1 MGRPFLI
8 SWSYAR
14 CSWRQKWTRYK
25 HSEVPQHRHLTCFP
39 PHPTVSVITRRVYIH
54 WPSFLSSTSPAPITP
69 SWILVFQQ
77 KIPHSKNSAFV
88 NESRE
93 PKILLVSAFFPL
105 KQSKHPQKDYADWLS
120 RFIGSITTPIYFY
133 TTPSFAAAIL
143 AQRGPHPIRVNTSFT
158 SPFDIPPHFRASR
171 MPTRIYIHLI
181 EKPFDTVQNYMQ
193 SGMPNHGCLI
203 ELCSS
208 QYRKEMNMISLS
220 GMMQVVLGVSII
232 TQNGLTPS
240 AWRTYGR
247 LAFHVW
253 KPQETWRQ
261 ESQTCCFSR

>member
-77 KIPHSKNSAFV
+77 RYHIPKTLLSLMKVENRKSCSYPHFSHSNNPSIRKKIMLIGCPGSLDPLLPLFTFTQHLLSLRPSLHSEALTLSA
-88 NESRE
+88 SIPPSHR
-93 PKILLVSAFFPL
+93 
-105 KQSKHPQKDYADWLS
+105 LS
-120 RFIGSITTPIYFY
+120 
-133 TTPSFAAAIL
+133 
-143 AQRGPHPIRVNTSFT
+143 TS
-158 SPFDIPPHFRASR
+158 PHFRASR
-171 MPTRIYIHLI
+171 MPTPIYIHLI